1 MAPLWRAM
9 TLAGAVRCAAWWI
22 LDEGLQMTGRMMR
35 IVGLALA
42 LAGMSLVAGCGGGG
56 DKPAASENVLRRGTA
71 SEPPSLDPHLAQGNS
86 ASSIIDDMFVG
97 LMTSDAGGE
106 TVYGIAESHT
116 VSDDG
121 LVYTFKLRPGLVWS
135 DGTPLTAQDV
145 VWTFQ
150 RLMSPKTGARY
161 AANLF
166 VLKNGRA
173 VNGGAPAETLGVK
186 ALDPQTVEFTLE
198 RRTPYFLRILN
209 SNATVPLP
217 RHVIEKAGRGWTKP
231 GTIVSN
237 GPFTLTEW
245 VPNTK
250 IAMAKNAKF
259 YDAAAVKLDGVV
271 YYPTDDTG
279 ALVKRYRA
287 NEVDIILN
295 FPPEQTEFLKK
306 SFGDQ
311 VHIAT
316 NYGLYYYIFNAAKPP
331 FDNVAVRKAL
341 TLAVD
346 KDGIAG
352 QILRG
357 ETEPAWSLVPSDISD
372 FKRLPS
378 ADAARPLADRQA
390 EARALLAGAGFGPG
404 KPLSFEVRYDSKEES
419 RQIAVALADMWKKVG
434 VETVLKASDFR
445 GITNDA
451 RGGKFDVIRYQWF
464 APYDDPSTFLALV
477 KARSGTNLTGYKNP
491 AIDGMVAAAD
501 DQVETPKRMAMLAA
515 AEKKAM
521 EDYPLLPIY
530 FTTARRLVSPR
541 VEGWSDFPGGNVQS
555 RYLSLKPAA

>member
-1 MAPLWRAM
+1 MKMMTIRA
-9 TLAGAVRCAAWWI
+9 AGI
-22 LDEGLQMTGRMMR
+22 
-35 IVGLALA
+35 ALA
-42 LAGMSLVAGCGGGG
+42 LTGLGLLSACGGSDGPKA
-56 DKPAASENVLRRGTA
+56 DTSNVLKRGTA

-106 TVYGIAESHT
+106 TVYGIAQSHT
-116 VSDDG
+116 MSEDG

-135 DGTPLTAQDV
+135 DGTPLTAADV

-150 RLMSPKTGARY
+150 RLMAPETGARY
-161 AANLF
+161 SANLF

-173 VNGGAPAETLGVK
+173 VNGGAPAQTLGVK

-217 RHVIEKAGRGWTKP
+217 RHVIDKAGRGWTKP
-231 GTIVSN
+231 DVIVTN

-245 VPNTK
+245 VPNTRITMK
-250 IAMAKNAKF
+250 KNPKF
-259 YDAAAVKLDGVV
+259 YDAATVKLDGVT
-271 YYPTDDTG
+271 YFPTDDTG

-287 NEVDIILN
+287 GEVDIILN
-295 FPPEQTEFLKK
+295 FPPEQTDFLKET
-306 SFGDQ
+306 FGDQ

-316 NYGLYYYIFNAAKPP
+316 NYGLFYYIFNNAKPP
-331 FDNVAVRKAL
+331 FDNKDVRKAL
-341 TLAVD
+341 SIAVD
-346 KDGIAG
+346 KDGIAE

-357 ETEPAWSLVPSDISD
+357 ETEAAWSLVPSDISD

-378 ADAARPLADRQA
+378 ADGARPLAERQA
-390 EARALLAGAGFGPG
+390 EAAQLLTAAGYGPN
-404 KPLSFEVRYDSKEES
+404 KPLKFEVRYDSKEES

-434 VETVLKASDFR
+434 AETTLKASDFR

-477 KARSGTNLTGYKNP
+477 KARGGTNLSGYKNP
-491 AIDGMVAAAD
+491 AIDGMTAAAD
-501 DQVETPKRMAMLAA
+501 QQTDTAKRMAMMAA
-515 AEKKAM
+515 AEKTAM
-521 EDYPLLPIY
+521 ADYPVLPIY
-530 FTTARRLVSPR
+530 FTTARRLVSPK
-541 VEGWSDFPGGNVQS
+541 VQGWSDFPGGNVQS
-555 RYLSLKPAA
+555 RYLTLKP